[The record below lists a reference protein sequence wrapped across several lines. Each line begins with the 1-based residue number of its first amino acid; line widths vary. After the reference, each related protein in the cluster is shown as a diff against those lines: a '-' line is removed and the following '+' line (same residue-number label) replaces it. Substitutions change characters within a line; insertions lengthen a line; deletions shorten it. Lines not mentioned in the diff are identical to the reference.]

1 MGTQEF
7 EISPLRTLDDFLLGS
22 ARFQI
27 PNFKDMEKWGNRV
40 VNNLLYYQTNYFV
53 MGIIIFLLVGVL
65 HPVKMLFGT
74 LALSVAFG
82 LFYYFTNVK
91 RWVFTE
97 HLRCLTISVNK
108 NLLPYSSAAQ
118 FKKNHPLLGAAL
130 ILGGGWFVV
139 YLLDSVLVFLF
150 GILLPICMTFIHA
163 SMRLRNIKNKLSNKI
178 EMMGLTKT
186 PMGNFLEV
194 LGMEPEFIS

>member
-1 MGTQEF
+1 MGTEQF
-7 EISPLRTLDDFLLGS
+7 EISPLRTLDDFILGS

-74 LALSVAFG
+74 LALSVTFG

-91 RWVFTE
+91 
-97 HLRCLTISVNK
+97 
-108 NLLPYSSAAQ
+108 SSAAQ
-118 FKKNHPLLGAAL
+118 FKKNHPMVGVAL

-186 PMGNFLEV
+186 PMGNFLEALEV
-194 LGMEPEFIS
+194 HGLPIRRQRFDSEPKKSDILYKAKY